1 MTKRSIWGVRH
12 AIKQAHVAKWALK
25 ASLGACSLSLYAA
38 MGMIAAPVAA
48 HADEA
53 TTGMHAFKIEAQSL
67 SSALVQLALQS
78 NSVIS
83 AHSDVVEGLSSPSLA
98 GDYTM
103 DAALR
108 ILLAG
113 TNLVYE
119 MTPAGASILPAQS
132 TQATK
137 NGTVQLQPIYISGE
151 RTQRTYLETF
161 TSVGVATQ
169 YDIETYKFGELEDV
183 FSSMANVRANPTNGG
198 NNGFQIRG
206 LNADGVTQPANSAGL
221 ISVIIDGVSQ
231 SAEGLKR
238 GTRGLWDVKQVEVLR
253 GPQSTLQGRN
263 ALAGAVI
270 IETNDPTYE
279 VEVGAKL
286 LVGSLGQKE
295 GGFVVSGPIIEG
307 QLAFRVSGE
316 FQEHTKETTFV
327 DVGNEP
333 LGEDRYRSLRA
344 KVLFEPSILPDLS
357 VLISASHV
365 YDQPATNTVD
375 GPNFSDRIYAG
386 GATYTEFRRMEVDN
400 YAAHISYDVT
410 DDITLHSISAINKTD
425 LRLQSAPA
433 STVFFRDDSRQ
444 DNDFTQDIYV
454 EVKPSGKG
462 LSGVFGLFYGNFE
475 QEIESSIDIVHPLY
489 GLLVY
494 QNGTFLRETE
504 TKAAY
509 ADLRYRFNDWV
520 SLLAG
525 GRVQSDKVHNRI
537 DIVSDVNGPTFND
550 GTAEFEVFLPKGGVA
565 FDLTDTQT
573 IALTVSRGYR
583 QGFTAVKAGTTSTI
597 NKVDPEFQW
606 TYEAA
611 YRDEQ
616 FDGLTFGVNVFYNQY
631 TNQQVA
637 ILDPILAPLT
647 NTLNVAE
654 STSYGAEIEGRYKLN
669 ESWQFFGSL
678 GLLKT
683 EFGKFE
689 DAACNGGSCEGNEY
703 PEAPSITAALG
714 GVYRQDNG
722 LFVSANANYTGDYY
736 SLGSINN
743 EASLEVEH
751 RVIANMRVGYDIGSW
766 SASVYADNLFD
777 KDYFTSI
784 ASTTSATIG
793 DGRTVGFELQAHF

>member
-12 AIKQAHVAKWALK
+12 AIKQAHVAQWALK

-38 MGMIAAPVAA
+38 MGMIVAPVAA
-48 HADEA
+48 QADEA
-53 TTGMHAFKIEAQSL
+53 TTGTHAFKIEAQSL
-67 SSALVQLALQS
+67 SSALMQLALQS

-83 AHSDVVEGLSSPSLA
+83 AHSDVVQGLSSPSLA
-98 GDYTM
+98 GGYTV

-113 TNLVYE
+113 TNLSYE
-119 MTPAGASILPAQS
+119 MTPTGASILPARNA
-132 TQATK
+132 QATK
-137 NGTVQLQPIYISGE
+137 GDAVQLLPIYISGE

-169 YDIETYKFGELEDV
+169 YDIETYKFDEIEDV
-183 FSSMANVRANPTNGG
+183 FSSMANVRSNPANNG

-206 LNADGVTQPANSAGL
+206 LNADGVTQPGNSAGL
-221 ISVIIDGVSQ
+221 ISVIIDGVTQ

-238 GTRGLWDVKQVEVLR
+238 GVRGLWDVKQVEVLR

-279 VEVGAKL
+279 LEVGARL
-286 LVGSLGQKE
+286 LVGNLNQKE
-295 GGFVVSGPIIEG
+295 GGFVVSGPIIED

-327 DVGNEP
+327 DAGNEP

-344 KVLFEPSILPDLS
+344 KVLLEPSALPDLS
-357 VLISASHV
+357 VLLSASHV

-375 GPNFSDRIYAG
+375 GPNYFDRIFAG
-386 GATYTEFRRMEVDN
+386 AATYTEFRRMEVDN
-400 YAAHISYDVT
+400 FAAHISYDVT
-410 DDITLHSISAINKTD
+410 DDITLHSISAINNTD

-433 STVFFRDDSRQ
+433 STVFFRDESRQ
-444 DNDFTQDIYV
+444 DKDFTQDIYA
-454 EVKPSGKG
+454 EVKPSGNG
-462 LSGVFGLFYGNFE
+462 LSGVLGLFYGSFE
-475 QEIESSIDIVHPLY
+475 QDIDTSINVVISPF
-489 GLLVY
+489 GLLGY
-494 QNGTFLRETE
+494 QNGIILRETE
-504 TKAAY
+504 TKAVY
-509 ADLRYRFNDWV
+509 ADFRYRFNDWV

-525 GRVQSDKVHNRI
+525 GRFQSDEVHSLV
-537 DIVSDVNGPTFND
+537 DIASDVNGPTYND
-550 GTAEFEVFLPKGGVA
+550 GTAAFEVFLPKGGVA

-573 IALTVSRGYR
+573 IALTVSKGYR
-583 QGFTAVKAGTTSTI
+583 QGFTEVQAGTTNTI

-616 FDGLTFGVNVFYNQY
+616 FDGLTFGVNVFYNSY
-631 TNQQVA
+631 TDQQVA
-637 ILDPILAPLT
+637 IYDPVLAPLT

-669 ESWQFFGSL
+669 KSWQFFGSL

-689 DAACNGGSCEGNEY
+689 DASCNGGSCEGNEY
-703 PEAPSITAALG
+703 PEAPSITAAIG
-714 GVYRQDNG
+714 GVYRHDNG
-722 LFVSANANYTGDYY
+722 LFASANANYTGDYY

-743 EASLEVEH
+743 EADLKVDH
-751 RVIANMRVGYDIGSW
+751 RLLANMRVGYDIGSW

-777 KDYFTSI
+777 KDYLTSI
-784 ASTTSATIG
+784 NSTTSATVG